1 MINETD
7 LKTAFY
13 KARLIVQEMTGLV
26 NLKLRNVPMT
36 PEEQKQQVEQLK
48 NGVLTTALAKTQNCA
63 DKLRTLL
70 DHAFYWATRS
80 HNDHIQGKLSEASLK
95 LSELLEIM
103 SDPEIQALVGPENEL
118 PDFMKNLQDSSE
130 T

>member
-1 MINETD
+1 MKS
-7 LKTAFY
+7 LSVFGVLGVAMCLWHFVTATL
-13 KARLIVQEMTGLV
+13 APPQ
-26 NLKLRNVPMT
+26 
-36 PEEQKQQVEQLK
+36 EQKQQVEQLK

-103 SDPEIQALVGPENEL
+103 SDPEIQALVDPKNEL
-118 PDFMKNLQDSSE
+118 PDFMKNLQDSSDS
-130 T
+130 